1 MITILIILAILL
13 LGVLVFIRSKPIIFR
28 KIFLTQKT
36 QANILSIDEL
46 SEDVAMQYY
55 SIKYYYPIIQYS
67 YQVNDRTFTVFS
79 KNKSIYRKSS
89 IDSLGEER
97 KDSDFFWRSLKTDE
111 PVNIIYCKFKPSWSL
126 IVF

>member
-13 LGVLVFIRSKPIIFR
+13 LGVLVFIRSKPIMFR

-89 IDSLGEER
+89 INSLGEER
-97 KDSDFFWRSLKTDE
+97 KDSDFFWRSLKADE
-111 PVNIIYCKFKPSWSL
+111 PLDIIYCKYKPSWSL